1 MSASAAGG
9 SKVVTGLLRGW
20 AGLVLFYLFLPI
32 FVVVA
37 FSFNDPEGNFNFV
50 WTEFS
55 LDAWLDPFSD
65 AALVDAFTFSIEV
78 ALISTG
84 IALVL
89 GTALAIALVRYRW
102 RPSAL
107 VDTFLVLPLTTP
119 EVVLGSSLLTLF
131 LDMNRPLGFTTIVIA
146 HVAFQVSF
154 VTLTVKARIRGF
166 DWTLEDAAMDLGA
179 TPTRTFLRVTLP
191 LILPGIVAAAM
202 LSFALSMDDFIIT
215 YFVSGS
221 EVTYPIFVYGAQRTA
236 LPPQINVLATMI
248 LGISLIGLA
257 TSYLL
262 QRLRTRSSSLRA

>member
-1 MSASAAGG
+1 
-9 SKVVTGLLRGW
+9 VTRAKIADFLLRGW
-20 AGLVLFYLFLPI
+20 AGLVLLYLFLPI

-37 FSFNDPEGNFNFV
+37 FSFNKPEGKFNFV
-50 WTEFS
+50 WKGFS
-55 LDAWLDPFSD
+55 FDAWLDPFKYPS
-65 AALVDAFTFSIEV
+65 LVDAFEKSLQV
-78 ALISTG
+78 AVVSTA

-89 GTALAIALVRYRW
+89 GTAIAIALVRYRW
-102 RPSAL
+102 RPSNL
-107 VDTFLVLPLTTP
+107 VDTLLVLPLTTP

-131 LDMNRPLGFTTIVIA
+131 LDLNRPLGFSTIVIA

-179 TPTRTFLRVTLP
+179 SPARTFTRVTFP

-221 EVTYPIFVYGAQRTA
+221 EVTYPIFVYGAQRTE
-236 LPPQINVLATMI
+236 LPPQINVLATVI
-248 LGISLIGLA
+248 LMVSLLGVGA
-257 TSYLL
+257 SYLL
-262 QRLRTRSSSLRA
+262 QRVRTRSSAAS

>member
-1 MSASAAGG
+1 VTE
-9 SKVVTGLLRGW
+9 SKIVTALLRGW
-20 AGLVLFYLFLPI
+20 AGLVLLYLFLPI

-37 FSFNDPEGNFNFV
+37 FSFNNPEGKFNFV
-50 WTEFS
+50 WKSFS
-55 LDAWLDPFSD
+55 LEAWTDPFRYP
-65 AALVDAFTFSIEV
+65 ALVDAFETSIQV
-78 ALISTG
+78 ALLSTG

-102 RPSAL
+102 KASRL
-107 VDTFLVLPLTTP
+107 VNFFLVLPLTTP

-131 LDMNRPLGFTTIVIA
+131 LDIDRPLGFGTIVIA

-179 TPTRTFLRVTLP
+179 SPTRTFLRVTLP

-221 EVTYPIFVYGAQRTA
+221 EVTYPIFVYGAQRTE
-236 LPPQINVLATMI
+236 LPPQINVLATTI
-248 LGISLIGLA
+248 LLISLLGLA
-257 TSYLL
+257 ASYLL
-262 QRLRTRSSSLRA
+262 QRLRTRSASLTP